1 MVFYTQPNFA
11 GVPNQVDH
19 GQYGIIASSS
29 SLWLEQSVSVLQSD
43 TMRAYIWSNVD
54 TANPLKS
61 YFGHVEDYVTRSHS
75 NLKETYPSAQY
86 SLQYLGLDSA
96 LAVPILVKMVG
107 DFSRENTFAATTI
120 VPYST
125 TSTTTLGVVRTTS
138 AIGFIGNI
146 AGSTTYVS
154 LKFGIWDIFTGQVK
168 WTSEGSLIA
177 VYDGL
182 QLSLIDQVGLP
193 DDWVWG
199 TPVRQANGSWLISL
213 SAGAADNSIISTL
226 VTNDNS
232 IVDDGVEAATLTATV
247 IDSVSGAVQPGE
259 TVYWSTTLGDLSGT
273 SSVTNAAGQATIV
286 LTADNVIGTATV
298 TASLAN
304 QSSQSITISVTA
316 VTDNSIIS
324 TLVTNNNS
332 IVDDGVEAATLTAT
346 VIDSVSGAV
355 QPGETVYWS
364 TTLGDLSG
372 TSSVTNAAGQ
382 ATIALTADNV
392 IGTATVTASLANQS
406 SKTQT
411 ITITDASPAG
421 SLLVMGARSSNRAYG
436 EYIASRLVALD
447 STTLA
452 PVTATWSYSGQAAT
466 ATGSAFIDTQP
477 GELLEV
483 TASGYNTI
491 TLNVSNII
499 GTGGW
504 YDEDDDPGS
513 HGAFS
518 ARENGGAVVAWG
530 QASRG
535 GVAPA
540 SAENYDAQ
548 TLCATTSATSA
559 IRSNHTVFAWG
570 EDTGGAVVPGN
581 IASRSDI
588 IDLRSGRGTFV
599 LRGTRSPYIQA
610 WGRGVT
616 SETDV
621 VDLNVPGSIA
631 GMNDIQI
638 INMTEDAA
646 CVINTSGQ
654 VFAWGDSSCGGSVSA
669 AISAL
674 TGVFACYASRRAFAV
689 LYNSGQVA
697 AWGDASYGGDARTL
711 SGYSD
716 IVRLCATESAF
727 LALRSN
733 GQIIA
738 WGDTDKGATIPS
750 AYLSY
755 TDIVDIKSTY
765 SAFAALR
772 SNGQVLC
779 WGDTRHGGDS
789 SAVTALNDVVA
800 ITGTSWSFAALHSNG
815 LVSAWGDQSYGGSTS
830 AVSAS
835 LTNVRAIYPN
845 TRAFVALKADN
856 TFVAWGDSVS
866 GGDQSMIPAA
876 LYGNISYEI

>member
-1 MVFYTQPNFA
+1 MNDKESNATSQLVFYTQPNFA

-19 GQYGIIASSS
+19 GKYGIIASSS

-54 TANPLKS
+54 TADPLKS
-61 YFGHVEDYVTRSHS
+61 YFGHVEDYVTRSQS

-96 LAVPILVKMVG
+96 LAVPILVKMAG
-107 DFSRENTFAATTI
+107 DFSRENTFAATAI

-146 AGSTTYVS
+146 AGSTTYIS
-154 LKFGIWDIFTGQVK
+154 LEFGIWDIFTGQVK

-193 DDWVWG
+193 EDWVWG
-199 TPVRQANGSWLISL
+199 TPVQQANGSWLISL

-273 SSVTNAAGQATIV
+273 SSVTDAT
-286 LTADNVIGTATV
+286 
-298 TASLAN
+298 
-304 QSSQSITISVTA
+304 
-316 VTDNSIIS
+316 
-324 TLVTNNNS
+324 
-332 IVDDGVEAATLTAT
+332 
-346 VIDSVSGAV
+346 
-355 QPGETVYWS
+355 
-364 TTLGDLSG
+364 
-372 TSSVTNAAGQ
+372 GQ
-382 ATIALTADNV
+382 ATIALTADSV

-411 ITITDASPAG
+411 ITITDAAPAG
-421 SLLVMGARSSNRAYG
+421 NLLVMGARSSNRAYG

-452 PVTATWSYSGQAAT
+452 PVAATWSYSGQAAT

-477 GELLEV
+477 GELLDV
-483 TASGYNTI
+483 TAPGYNTI

-518 ARENGGAVVAWG
+518 ARENSGAVVAWG
-530 QASRG
+530 EASRG

-540 SAENYDAQ
+540 SADNYDGQ

-588 IDLRSGRGTFV
+588 IDLRSSRGTFV
-599 LRGTRSPYIQA
+599 LRGTHSPYIQA

-654 VFAWGDSSCGGSVSA
+654 VFAWGDASCGGSVSA
-669 AISAL
+669 AVSAL
-674 TGVFACYASRRAFAV
+674 TGIFACYASRRAFAV
-689 LYNSGQVA
+689 LYNGGQVA
-697 AWGDASYGGDARTL
+697 AWGDASYGGDARTQ

-779 WGDTRHGGDS
+779 WGDTHHGGDS
-789 SAVTALNDVVA
+789 SAATALNDVVA

-835 LTNVRAIYPN
+835 LTDVRAIYPN

-866 GGDQSMIPAA
+866 GGDQSMIPAV